1 MIRIAQV
8 LSDTYPEIVRLY
20 LPTNYKLYTCDDD
33 MLIAGKDVAGWT
45 MDGYV
50 IPRLQS
56 GNIIAK
62 EIS

>member
-1 MIRIAQV
+1 MLRVAKV
-8 LSDTYPEIVRLY
+8 LSGTYPGIVKMY

-45 MDGYV
+45 LDGYV
-50 IPRLQS
+50 IPRLAS
-56 GNIIAK
+56 ANIVAK